1 MSALDFSHF
10 KKTAQDKKCA
20 TLMHPDGHSIKIAIV
35 NLKPELRKKL
45 EAMPL
50 HQSKGS
56 KEPVVPLDEES
67 PAEADIPDELDE
79 GANEEVAATPPP
91 ASAQPAAPEPEQPVA
106 QAPAASTEPVV
117 APSAAPQP
125 SATMPAFESEKGRV
139 PATPLLPEET
149 PEEHYAKEVAF
160 QQDLANRHI
169 APETYKSLFAKKDT
183 LGKIG
188 TIFGLLVSGAGAGL
202 THSPNAVLEM
212 MNKEIDRDLDAQK
225 NSKANA
231 NTFLKTQIDHDLAQS
246 QMLYQTN
253 QNAKTQQDIA
263 ASRAANA
270 GLGQKNEAINKA
282 TVLGAGGTW
291 DDSKEKAAAQAG
303 SDLLTKNKMLSVAAQ
318 HLDDASGNNPNAKQ
332 MVQSVVKPA
341 VDAEIKNNV
350 VKAQGLKAAAVKA
363 KQDAEAQKGAQANND
378 VINMDA
384 YLKKLK
390 DGKFA
395 AEHGIPFDPKKH
407 IDPADDK
414 EIQASITKKT
424 GIQNNYKDVM
434 DAYNALASLP
444 NAGETISGDLA
455 ESLKSVPWIGE
466 SLHALGQTAAGGIQR
481 PRDQILDALAT
492 RLAGNGASTQ
502 TIHEMKK
509 ALSPGMFDTKDT
521 LKKGADLVYQHFNHL
536 PESHPGVFQ
545 KYKLDSALPE
555 IKFDPIAAQKQREIM
570 ANVPRGK
577 GAAPEEPGMFNS
589 AMNFIKTYT
598 DPTRSSYAGEKKG
611 K

>member
-20 TLMHPDGHSIKIAIV
+20 TLMHPDGHSIRIAIA

-50 HQSKGS
+50 HQAEGS
-56 KEPVVPLDEES
+56 EEPVKPLDNAS
-67 PAEADIPDELDE
+67 PAEADVPDELDE
-79 GANEEVAATPPP
+79 GAQQEVQAAPPPPPVAA
-91 ASAQPAAPEPEQPVA
+91 APVA
-106 QAPAASTEPVV
+106 QAPVAAPV
-117 APSAAPQP
+117 APEAEPQEPAPV
-125 SATMPAFESEKGRV
+125 SATRPAFESEKGRV
-139 PATPLLPEET
+139 PPTPLAPEET
-149 PEEHYAKEVAF
+149 PDEHYAKEVAF

-169 APETYKSLFAKKDT
+169 EPKTYKSLFAEKST

-188 TIFGLLVSGAGAGL
+188 TLFGLLVSGAGAGL

-225 NSKANA
+225 KSKDNA

-246 QMLYQTN
+246 QMLHQTN
-253 QNAKTQQDIA
+253 ENARIQQDIE

-270 GLGQKNEAINKA
+270 GLGQANRAINKA
-282 TVLGAGGTW
+282 KVEGAGGKW
-291 DDSKEKAAAQAG
+291 DSSEEKAAAQAG
-303 SDLLTKNKMLSVAAQ
+303 ADLLTKNKMLSVTVQ
-318 HLDDASGNNPNAKQ
+318 HLDDMANNNPNAKQ
-332 MVQSVVKPA
+332 TVQTVIKPA
-341 VDAEIKNNV
+341 VDAEIKSNTIKATSLKTAAA
-350 VKAQGLKAAAVKA
+350 KAQR
-363 KQDAEAQKGAQANND
+363 DTNAQGAQASND
-378 VINMDA
+378 VINMDS

-444 NAGETISGDLA
+444 NAGETIQGDLA
-455 ESLKSVPWIGE
+455 QSLKAVPWIGE
-466 SLHALGQTAAGGIQR
+466 SLHALGQKASGGVSR

-536 PESHPGVFQ
+536 PETHPGVFQ
-545 KYKLDSALPE
+545 KYKLDSPLPE
-555 IKFDPIAAQKQREIM
+555 IKFDPIAAQKQREMI
-570 ANVPRGK
+570 ATGGNNLKSPLQAEAGSEKSGK
-577 GAAPEEPGMFNS
+577 NKLLDFFTKPNEKREKS
-589 AMNFIKTYT
+589 ALGFTK
-598 DPTRSSYAGEKKG
+598 
-611 K
+611 